1 MMDSHTATSPAMG
14 SSSGPRVSAWGHMG
28 WAPSPGARAL
38 CGLPLPVLMSPSR
51 GDISLEHASCSPVS
65 SPSSFFPH
73 AGVNTGAV
81 GSYIY
86 DKDPEAKNQP

>member
-1 MMDSHTATSPAMG
+1 MRGGGTPVLLTSP
-14 SSSGPRVSAWGHMG
+14 P
-28 WAPSPGARAL
+28 L
-38 CGLPLPVLMSPSR
+38 CAFLL
-51 GDISLEHASCSPVS
+51 
-65 SPSSFFPH
+65 

>member
-1 MMDSHTATSPAMG
+1 MRAWEHKGGTQTRGMCPAWAATVDG
-14 SSSGPRVSAWGHMG
+14 QR
-28 WAPSPGARAL
+28 
-38 CGLPLPVLMSPSR
+38 
-51 GDISLEHASCSPVS
+51 DTSLEHATFPPVS
-65 SPSSFFPH
+65 SPSRFLPC

>member
-1 MMDSHTATSPAMG
+1 MDSRTATSPATG
-14 SSSGPRVSAWGHMG
+14 SSSGQRVSAWGRVG
-28 WAPSPGARAL
+28 WGSGLGAHIPLSVGLVPPPRADTSLKHVTFWPG
-38 CGLPLPVLMSPSR
+38 
-51 GDISLEHASCSPVS
+51 S
-65 SPSSFFPH
+65 SPSCIFSC